1 MFSQAGM
8 WYLFIVVLHNWYLF
22 FSRLIAA
29 TLRILTYFVYFF
41 HFLSSYLTDLPLL
54 SWPSVRIFSWSLGVV
69 YMVVVCLVFKLL
81 FSFYQWIGWSLLVL
95 TSNETQ
101 SRRRS
106 WLSWKEAMNSS
117 KKISNAPHV
126 LGNLEFGS
134 LTLHQWKT
142 SHNKLLREIQNLPD
156 VFSDCDHCIW
166 KASTCNDTSSWIR
179 LFTHVSSF
187 CMLVGEY

>member
-1 MFSQAGM
+1 MFPQAGM

-29 TLRILTYFVYFF
+29 TLRIPTYFVCFF

-81 FSFYQWIGWSLLVL
+81 FSFYQWIGWPLLVL

-117 KKISNAPHV
+117 KKISNAPQARCSWR
-126 LGNLEFGS
+126 F
-134 LTLHQWKT
+134 
-142 SHNKLLREIQNLPD
+142 R
-156 VFSDCDHCIW
+156 IW
-166 KASTCNDTSSWIR
+166 ISNFASVKDIAQQAFERNPKPSRC
-179 LFTHVSSF
+179 L
-187 CMLVGEY
+187 